1 MRSRRTGLLKTIGS
15 HQAVSLR
22 QESGPIKP
30 LRVLIDGYFIEKPY
44 GFGRFIGELCQ
55 ALGNS
60 GSSME
65 FIVAVPDRVDAAAL
79 LKYPNI
85 TWHSVP
91 NANFVIWEQFIVPRL
106 ARRLLCD
113 VIHFPYN
120 TKSLNTYSI
129 PAVTT
134 VHDILFLND
143 KVSMRIPKDYIAAR
157 YAKLIFQ
164 TATRRSA
171 AIISV
176 SKTTERALLGLGVKS
191 RTVYNTVDG
200 FTAKFKP
207 GVKAIEGRPY
217 FLHRGGYSS
226 HRNTLRVI
234 QAFQETHAA
243 LGDVDLKIIGAPL
256 GVERWQT
263 QGDPSIQFLPRV
275 TDQELATLYSESACV
290 VATSLEEGFCLP
302 IIEGFGFGV
311 PVITSNV
318 DPMREIAGAA
328 AILVNPA
335 SVAEIGRAMASVVTD
350 ATLARSLVERGHNR
364 MREFSSV
371 RVAEQMIE
379 VYSESA
385 RKITA

>member
-1 MRSRRTGLLKTIGS
+1 
-15 HQAVSLR
+15 
-22 QESGPIKP
+22 

-55 ALGNS
+55 ALGAS
-60 GSSME
+60 GSSIE
-65 FIVAVPDRVDAAAL
+65 FIVAVPDRVNGAAL
-79 LKYPNI
+79 LNYPNL
-85 TWHSVP
+85 TWHLVP
-91 NANFVIWEQFIVPRL
+91 DANFVIWEQFIVPRL
-106 ARRLLCD
+106 ARRLSCD

-120 TKSLNTYSI
+120 TKALNTYSI

-134 VHDILFLND
+134 VHDVLFLKD
-143 KVSMRIPKDYIAAR
+143 KVSIRIPKDYIAAR

-164 TATRRSA
+164 TATIRSA

-176 SKTTERALLGLGVKS
+176 SKTTERALLDLAIKS

-200 FTAKFKP
+200 FTAKYKP
-207 GVKAIEGRPY
+207 GVKAVEGRPY
-217 FLHRGGYSS
+217 LLHRGGYSP

-234 QAFQETHAA
+234 QAFQETHAE

-256 GVERWQT
+256 GAERWQT

-275 TDQELATLYSESACV
+275 TDQELATLYSESECV

-335 SVAEIGRAMASVVTD
+335 SVAEIGRAMASVVAD
-350 ATLARSLVERGHNR
+350 AALARSLVERGHDR
-364 MREFSSV
+364 MQEFSSV

-379 VYSESA
+379 VYSEIA
-385 RKITA
+385 RKTTT